1 MAKGLQALG
10 LDYSEEALWIIG
22 ERVVKPQRLYNT
34 REGLSRSDDML
45 PKRFTEEPLDVYIYL
60 PDPDSGEMRKIEE
73 PSVTGALVNLDQM
86 LNRYYML
93 RGWNENGVPNFETLQ
108 RLQIEL
114 DNNGSH
120 EQNLLID

>member
-1 MAKGLQALG
+1 MVNL
-10 LDYSEEALWIIG
+10 E
-22 ERVVKPQRLYNT
+22 RLYNT

-73 PSVTGALVNLDQM
+73 PSVTGALVNLNKM

-108 RLQIEL
+108 RLQIGL
-114 DNNGSH
+114 G
-120 EQNLLID
+120 